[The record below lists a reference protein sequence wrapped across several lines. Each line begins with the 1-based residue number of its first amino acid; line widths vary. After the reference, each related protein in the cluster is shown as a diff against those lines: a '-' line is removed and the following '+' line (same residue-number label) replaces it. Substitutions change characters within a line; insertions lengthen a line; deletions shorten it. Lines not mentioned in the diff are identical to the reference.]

1 MQSERG
7 QSIVELA
14 LTITFLLILLAG
26 VIDLG
31 RMMFV
36 FVELRDAAEEGTV
49 YGALNPTDNTGT
61 VNTTEIVDHVRDYAD
76 TPVDLSDTG
85 TVAVSVNMIGGT
97 CPGDTV
103 EVTVTYTFT
112 LTTPFLGTI
121 IGSQTIPIS
130 SVASA
135 TIIRSNNPAC

>member
-1 MQSERG
+1 MARKKIIADEDG
-7 QSIVELA
+7 QSLVELA

-31 RMMFV
+31 RLMFV
-36 FVELRDAAEEGTV
+36 FIELRDAAEEGAI
-49 YGALNPTDNTGT
+49 YGALSPTDTSG
-61 VNTTEIVDHVRDYAD
+61 IIQHVRDYAN

-85 TVAVSVNMIGGT
+85 LVSVSVSTIGGA
-97 CPGDTV
+97 CAGNSV

-121 IGSQTIPIS
+121 IGSQTVPIS
-130 SVASA
+130 SEA
-135 TIIRSNNPAC
+135 TTTILRPPC